1 MQTLVGLS
9 FIASRI
15 ECSCSQFYT
24 KLNFQSVNLQ
34 SMLFPLLV
42 LNPCLISEESLMYI
56 KLIK

>member
-9 FIASRI
+9 LIASRI

-24 KLNFQSVNLQ
+24 KLNFQSVNLR
-34 SMLFPLLV
+34 STFFSLSV
-42 LNPCLISEESLMYI
+42 LWPYLISKENLMYI